1 MKKPWLY
8 PLFGVLI
15 IAAGVAA
22 YTGGRLLRETRDAS
36 FEGLRGTAFQIPP
49 SVAEV
54 TLTGVNGEI
63 KLGDLKGNLTL
74 VFFGFTKCPD
84 ICPLT
89 LRRIAESYEAI
100 GQPQNVKVV
109 MISVDPERDTADIAQ
124 SYAAAFNPSFIGLSG
139 TNTQVAEAVKTFYVA
154 AQELPEGLFIHTDAV
169 IIMDSQSRL
178 RYVYSQ
184 DALLFLEQDLTTLLA
199 QKDF

>member
-1 MKKPWLY
+1 MKKAWFY

-36 FEGLRGTAFQIPP
+36 FEGVRGTAFQIPP
-49 SVAEV
+49 SVADV
-54 TLTGVNGEI
+54 TLTGANGET
-63 KLGDLKGNLTL
+63 KLGSFKGNLTL

-109 MISVDPERDTADIAQ
+109 MISERDTPDIAQ

>member
-1 MKKPWLY
+1 MKKVWLY

-22 YTGGRLLRETRDAS
+22 YTGGRLVRETRNPS

-49 SVAEV
+49 SVADV
-54 TLTGVNGEI
+54 TLTGVNGET

-109 MISVDPERDTADIAQ
+109 MISVDPERDTPDIAQ

-139 TNTQVAEAVKTFYVA
+139 TNTQVAEAVRTFYVA
-154 AQELPEGLFIHTDAV
+154 ARELPDGLFIHTDAV

-184 DALLFLEQDLTTLLA
+184 DALRYLEQDLMTLLA